1 MQSTMQTAR
10 QNFGFTLIEIMIVVA
25 IIGIL
30 AAIAIPQY
38 TSYVRRSQI
47 TEATSGLSEMR
58 VKMEQYFQD
67 NRSYDGTP
75 AACGAAGTSVAAAP
89 VGKFFTF
96 TCPTKTAI
104 AYTVQAEGI
113 GQLAGLKLTVDQ
125 NNVRKTVAVPSGWTM
140 PSPDTC
146 WVTSKTGSC

>member
-38 TSYVRRSQI
+38 TSYVRRAQI
-47 TEATSGLSEMR
+47 SEATAGLSEMR

-67 NRSYDGTP
+67 NRVYNGTP
-75 AACGAAGTSVAAAP
+75 LPCGAAGTSVAAAP
-89 VGKFFTF
+89 VGKYFTF
-96 TCPTKTAI
+96 TCPSPTATT
-104 AYTVQAEGI
+104 YTVLAEGI

-125 NNVRKTVAVPSGWTM
+125 NNVRKTDAVPTGWTL
-140 PSPDTC
+140 PSPNNC
-146 WVTSKTGSC
+146 WVNGKAGGC